1 MGHSM
6 GNRKKPLVNYSG
18 KQIEICFT
26 GFKKDDKNRLTII
39 AQQHNMLVRQ
49 SVTVNLDFL
58 CGGYNAG
65 PAKKRKAEAQG
76 ALFLT
81 EETLLIMIKTGELI
95 IKS

>member
-1 MGHSM
+1 M
-6 GNRKKPLVNYSG
+6 GNTKQPLVNDSG
-18 KQIEICFT
+18 QQIEICFT
-26 GFKKDDKNRLTII
+26 GFKKEDKNRLTTL

-76 ALFLT
+76 VIYLT
-81 EETLLIMIKTGELI
+81 EETLLIMLKTGELI
-95 IKS
+95 IG